1 MHARIFNITKWVF
14 IPIFPILI
22 LSLINVPRVTILVV
36 KNANGY

>member
-14 IPIFPILI
+14 IPILI
-22 LSLINVPRVTILVV
+22 LSLNNVPRVTILVV